1 MLVHATD
8 TSASPSSL
16 AITDPMAARQAG
28 LLGKLFSP
36 MLRDQR
42 DLPFVRLSLLLSLLL
57 LPVFALMFWPGAFRW
72 WLALL
77 YWPAYL
83 WFLGPYVLMLHNT
96 THRPLFTRP
105 FGLLNHYIPWVLGPL
120 LGVSPETYRAHHMSM
135 HHVEGNGPDDLSST
149 LAYQRDS
156 FADFS
161 KYYLSFLFG
170 HFGLSRYWA
179 RRGRTRQLR
188 RFWTGELFYLAL
200 TALALSY
207 DWRPALVV
215 FVLPLLFTRFMLMAG
230 NWAQHAFVDP
240 DDPSNDY
247 RTVVSFINS
256 PYNHRCFNDGY
267 HLGHHLKANRHWL
280 EMPAAFLAQQPE
292 MVRQQSIVFRKL
304 DYFMI
309 FVLLMLKQH
318 RVLARYFVNLDP
330 DTPLDQE
337 TIIALIKHRL
347 RKLSPAQLE
356 QIRGRQSHGAV

>member
-1 MLVHATD
+1 
-8 TSASPSSL
+8 
-16 AITDPMAARQAG
+16 
-28 LLGKLFSP
+28 
-36 MLRDQR
+36 
-42 DLPFVRLSLLLSLLL
+42 
-57 LPVFALMFWPGAFRW
+57 
-72 WLALL
+72 
-77 YWPAYL
+77 
-83 WFLGPYVLMLHNT
+83 
-96 THRPLFTRP
+96 
-105 FGLLNHYIPWVLGPL
+105 
-120 LGVSPETYRAHHMSM
+120 
-135 HHVEGNGPDDLSST
+135 
-149 LAYQRDS
+149 
-156 FADFS
+156 
-161 KYYLSFLFG
+161 
-170 HFGLSRYWA
+170 
-179 RRGRTRQLR
+179 
-188 RFWTGELFYLAL
+188 LAL